1 MEINVTPLPVQA
13 RHRAA
18 PAPGLHCGENPARA
32 FTLIE
37 LLVVVAIIAILAA
50 MLLPAL
56 AKAHMEAWR
65 IQCISNQKQL
75 MVAWTLYPGD
85 NHEMLV
91 LNGGETGALP
101 AGTPYLWVYGGNH
114 GDPQTLTNYQYLV
127 SAQYALFA
135 PYLRGYPIYKCPAD
149 RSLWPV
155 GGKSVLELRSYSLNC
170 YIGTAPG
177 NVETPIVLNN
187 AYRVYLKAAAMAAD
201 QPANRFTFIDVN
213 PASICTPA
221 FGVDMT
227 VDNFVHYP
235 SSFHNN
241 GGVVAFADAHVTGHK
256 WADARTRKSLPGGAQ
271 YIPHNDPSPNNID
284 LKWIRER
291 TTILK

>member
-1 MEINVTPLPVQA
+1 MQA
-13 RHRAA
+13 RHRAV
-18 PAPGLHCGENPARA
+18 PAPGLHRGEAFSRA

-37 LLVVVAIIAILAA
+37 LLVVIAIIAILAA

-56 AKAHMEAWR
+56 AKANAEAWR

-85 NHEMLV
+85 NHEVLV
-91 LNGGETGALP
+91 LNGGENGLP
-101 AGTPYLWVYGGNH
+101 SYPYLWVYGGNH

-127 SAQYALFA
+127 GAQYALFA
-135 PYLRGYPIYKCPAD
+135 PYLRGYQIYKCPAD

-155 GGKSVLELRSYSLNC
+155 EGKNVLELRSYSLNC
-170 YIGTAPG
+170 YIGTSPG
-177 NVETPIVLNN
+177 NVEAPITLNT
-187 AYRVYLKAAAMAAD
+187 AYRVYLKATALAAD
-201 QPANRFTFIDVN
+201 QPVNRFTFIDVN

-227 VDNFVHYP
+227 ADDFVHYP

-241 GGVVAFADAHVTGHK
+241 GGVVGFADAHVAGHK
-256 WADARTRKSLPGGAQ
+256 WADARTRKSLPGGQQ
-271 YIPHNDPSPNNID
+271 YIPHNDPSPNNVD

-291 TTILK
+291 TTVLK